1 MDGMGVSRKQVTHHH
16 TSETER
22 EWILGKN
29 TAKKK
34 LFDVAHF
41 WGSTIEAYGAY
52 QSYNIILVG
61 GFNPSEKYIVKLD
74 HFPR

>member
-1 MDGMGVSRKQVTHHH
+1 MVWVFLGNKLHTTTLLKQNANGS
-16 TSETER
+16 SEKTP
-22 EWILGKN
+22 
-29 TAKKK
+29 AKKK

>member
-1 MDGMGVSRKQVTHHH
+1 MVWVFLGNKLHTTTLLKQNVNGS
-16 TSETER
+16 SE
-22 EWILGKN
+22 KN